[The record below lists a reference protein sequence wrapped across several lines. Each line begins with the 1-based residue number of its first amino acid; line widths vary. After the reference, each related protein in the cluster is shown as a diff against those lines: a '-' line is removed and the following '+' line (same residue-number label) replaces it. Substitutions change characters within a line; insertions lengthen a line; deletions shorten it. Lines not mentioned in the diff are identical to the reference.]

1 MILQFLNFGAG
12 LQFLNPR
19 NASFPRRIPISSS
32 SSSAVRCVSASASNG
47 LPVHDVAGI
56 LHNKVLVSVVV
67 SAAIGQ
73 LTKPFASTILYG
85 KKFDLRTAFHAG
97 GFPST
102 HSSAAVATATCL
114 AIERGFADTLF
125 GLAVVYAG
133 LIMYDAQGVRRE
145 VGTHAKVLNKVMPT
159 TLYSSSSTNDANG
172 LVNSYSRESSSDLE
186 ITGPVS
192 SEELSSFQKKPS
204 SSLLLKSDNRMHIRP
219 SGVVSDIT
227 VVSTLKESVG
237 HTEVEVAAGA
247 LLGLVVSLVISP
259 YL

>member
-1 MILQFLNFGAG
+1 MLLQFLNFGAG
-12 LQFLNPR
+12 LQFLNPK
-19 NASFPRRIPISSS
+19 NAHFPKRIPISSS
-32 SSSAVRCVSASASNG
+32 SSSVRCGASNG
-47 LPVHDVAGI
+47 LPVHDVASI

-85 KKFDLRTAFHAG
+85 KKFDLKTAFHAG

-145 VGTHAKVLNKVMPT
+145 VGTHAKVLNKVMPA
-159 TLYSSSSTNDANG
+159 TLYSPSPTNDANG
-172 LVNSYSRESSSDLE
+172 LLNSYSRESSSDLE
-186 ITGPVS
+186 ITDPVS
-192 SEELSSFQKKPS
+192 WEEHSSFQKNPTS
-204 SSLLLKSDNRMHIRP
+204 STLLKSGNRVRIKS
-219 SGVVSDIT
+219 SGVVSDIS
-227 VVSTLKESVG
+227 VVSSLKESVG
-237 HTEVEVAAGA
+237 HTEIEVAAGA